1 MSKKPG
7 KKKLNVDELI
17 GQVINGKKIL
27 SVEQKYGCYL
37 CDVEDENGKI
47 LKGLKLKDV
56 KEGNKIA
63 RLSSI
68 KIEQINGGYVV
79 ELRNKNK
86 YLVSTKKDLINLET
100 GDIIANLNN
109 FSQKLSYSGFPNY
122 DVMSVY
128 SNIECSELLWKRKNI
143 ILTPTEKKYL
153 ESAHFLGFKYITK
166 NDGGLV
172 YFTKEKPYS
181 KGAREY
187 IFRNPRLQ
195 YVILDV
201 SCFRFIKYDITT
213 EDDNFFCIPD
223 LLEEGV
229 EEQ

>member
-1 MSKKPG
+1 MPKKPG
-7 KKKLNVDELI
+7 KKKLNVNELI

-27 SVEQKYGCYL
+27 AVEQKYGCYL
-37 CDVEDENGKI
+37 CDVEDETGKV
-47 LKGLKLKDV
+47 LKGLKLKDI

-68 KIEQINGGYVV
+68 KIEQINGGYVL

-86 YLVSTKKDLINLET
+86 YLVSSKKDLINLET
-100 GDIIANLNN
+100 GEFITNLIN
-109 FSQKLSYSGFPNY
+109 FSPRLTFSGFSNY
-122 DVMSVY
+122 DVMSIY
-128 SNIECSELLWKRKNI
+128 SNIGCSELIWKRKNI
-143 ILTPTEKKYL
+143 VLTPNEKKYL

-187 IFRNPRLQ
+187 IFKNPRLQ
-195 YVILDV
+195 YVILDI
-201 SCFRFIKYDITT
+201 SCFRFIKYDIAT
-213 EDDNFFCIPD
+213 EEDNFFYIPD

-229 EEQ
+229 EE